1 MISQRST
8 RDEVNGGNGATTLYF
23 GPWYRK
29 GPFFEAAIRSGC
41 TGHDIYNHM
50 YLPASYS
57 EPVDEYWHLL
67 NQVTL
72 WDVSVERI
80 VEISGPDAFRFTDML
95 TPRDL
100 STCAPGRGRYVVIT
114 AENGGIVND
123 PVLLRLE
130 EDRFWLA
137 AADSDLLLWAKGI
150 AVFANMDVHIREPD
164 ASALQIQ
171 GPKAKD
177 VVVQLLGDRVLGL
190 GYYHCG
196 EMELDGIPLV
206 VSRTGWTGEI
216 GYELYLCDASRGA
229 ELWDRI
235 METGRPHDI
244 RPIAPSDAR
253 RVEAGI
259 FNYGSDLTLETTPLE
274 VTGLERM
281 VEQAKDR
288 DYIGREAL
296 ERQRRGGVRRKLV
309 GVEIEGEPLVPE
321 ATEFWPV
328 TEDGRKIGHVTV
340 AVYSPRL
347 ERNIGYAWLPIERAQ
362 NDTALTLQTEYGD
375 ERAARVAQIPFID
388 PAKAIPRA

>member
-1 MISQRST
+1 MSPM
-8 RDEVNGGNGATTLYF
+8 NGSTTLYF

-29 GPFFEAAIRSGC
+29 GPFFEAARRSGC

-57 EPVDEYWHLL
+57 DPVDEYWHLL
-67 NQVTL
+67 NHVTL

-123 PVLLRLE
+123 PVLLRLA

-137 AADSDLLLWAKGI
+137 AADSDLLLWAKGV
-150 AVFANMDVHIREPD
+150 AVFAKMDVEIREPD

-171 GPKAKD
+171 GPNAKD
-177 VVVQLLGDRVLGL
+177 VVTALLGDGVLDL
-190 GYYHCG
+190 GYYHCA
-196 EMELDGIPLV
+196 ELDLDGIPLV

-216 GYELYLCDASRGA
+216 GYELYLRDSSRGDD
-229 ELWDRI
+229 LWNRI
-235 METGRPHDI
+235 MEAGRRHDI

-259 FNYGSDLTLETTPLE
+259 FNYGSDFTIENTPLE

-281 VEQAKDR
+281 VDPAKDR
-288 DYIGREAL
+288 DYIGRDAL
-296 ERQRRGGVRRKLV
+296 DRQRGEGVSRKLV
-309 GVEIEGEPLVPE
+309 GVEIEGAPLVPE

-328 TEDGRKIGHVTV
+328 IEDGSRIGHVTV

-347 ERNIGYAWLPIERAQ
+347 EKNIGYVWLPIERGQEGAPLTIRTEHG
-362 NDTALTLQTEYGD
+362 DTRSG
-375 ERAARVAQIPFID
+375 RVASIPFVD
-388 PAKAIPRA
+388 PAKAIPRT

>member
-1 MISQRST
+1 MST
-8 RDEVNGGNGATTLYF
+8 MNGSTTLYF

-29 GPFFEAAIRSGC
+29 GPFFEAARRSGC

-57 EPVDEYWHLL
+57 DPVDEYWHLL
-67 NQVTL
+67 NHVTL

-123 PVLLRLE
+123 PVLLRLA

-137 AADSDLLLWAKGI
+137 AADSDLLLWAKGV
-150 AVFANMDVHIREPD
+150 AVFAKMDVEIREPD

-171 GPKAKD
+171 GPNAKD
-177 VVVQLLGDRVLGL
+177 VVTALLGDGVLDL
-190 GYYHCG
+190 GYYHCA
-196 EMELDGIPLV
+196 ELDLDGIPLV

-216 GYELYLCDASRGA
+216 GYELYLRDSSRGDD
-229 ELWDRI
+229 LWNRI
-235 METGRPHDI
+235 MEAGRRHDI

-259 FNYGSDLTLETTPLE
+259 FNYGSDFTIENTPLE

-281 VEQAKDR
+281 VDPAKDR
-288 DYIGREAL
+288 DYIGRDAL
-296 ERQRRGGVRRKLV
+296 DRQRGEGVSRKLV
-309 GVEIEGEPLVPE
+309 GVEIEGAPLVPE

-328 TEDGRKIGHVTV
+328 IEDGSRIGHVTV

-347 ERNIGYAWLPIERAQ
+347 EKNIGYVWLPIERGQEGAPLTIRTEHG
-362 NDTALTLQTEYGD
+362 DTRSG
-375 ERAARVAQIPFID
+375 RVASIPFVD
-388 PAKAIPRA
+388 PAKAIPRT

>member
-1 MISQRST
+1 MTSP
-8 RDEVNGGNGATTLYF
+8 NGSTTLFF

-29 GPFFEAAIRSGC
+29 GPFFDAARRSGAK
-41 TGHDIYNHM
+41 GHDIYNHM

-57 EPVDEYWHLL
+57 DPVDEYWHLL
-67 NQVTL
+67 NHVTL

-100 STCAPGRGRYVVIT
+100 STCTPGRGRYVVIT
-114 AENGGIVND
+114 AESGGIVND
-123 PVLLRLE
+123 PVLLRLA

-137 AADSDLLLWAKGI
+137 AADSDLLLWAKGV
-150 AVFANMDVHIREPD
+150 AVFAGMDVQIREPD

-177 VVVQLLGDRVLGL
+177 VVTALLGDRIQGL
-190 GYYHCG
+190 GYYHCA
-196 EMELDGIPLV
+196 ELDLDRIPLV
-206 VSRTGWTGEI
+206 VSRTGWTGEV
-216 GYELYLCDASRGA
+216 GYELYLCESSRGDD
-229 ELWDRI
+229 LWNRI
-235 METGRPHDI
+235 MEAGRPFDI

-259 FNYGSDLTLETTPLE
+259 FNYGSDFTLENTPLE

-281 VEQAKDR
+281 VDPAKDR

-296 ERQRRGGVRRKLV
+296 ERQQREGVQRKLV
-309 GVEIEGEPLVPE
+309 GVEIEGDPLVPE

-328 TEDGRKIGHVTV
+328 IEDGGRIGHVTV
-340 AVYSPRL
+340 AVHSPRL
-347 ERNIGYAWLPIERAQ
+347 ERNIGYVWLPIERAQ
-362 NDTALTLQTEYGD
+362 DDAPLTVRTEYGD
-375 ERAARVAQIPFID
+375 TRSGRVAQIPFVD

>member
-1 MISQRST
+1 MSEQRAETDSGT
-8 RDEVNGGNGATTLYF
+8 DHSGATTLYF
-23 GPWYRK
+23 GPWYRR
-29 GPFFEAAIRSGC
+29 GPFFEAARRSGA

-57 EPVDEYWHLL
+57 DPVDEYWHLL
-67 NQVTL
+67 NHVTL

-80 VEISGPDAFRFTDML
+80 VEIQGPDAFRFTDML

-114 AENGGIVND
+114 AESGGIVND
-123 PVLLRLE
+123 PVLLRLA

-137 AADSDLLLWAKGI
+137 AADSDLLLWAKGV
-150 AVFANMDVHIREPD
+150 AVFANMNVQVREPD

-177 VVVQLLGDRVLGL
+177 VVSALLGDRVEGL
-190 GYYHCG
+190 GYYHCT
-196 EMELDGIPLV
+196 ELDLDGIPLV

-216 GYELYLCDASRGA
+216 GYELYLCDGSRGD

-235 METGRPHDI
+235 MQAGRPFDI

-259 FNYGSDLTLETTPLE
+259 FNYGSDFSLENTPLE

-281 VEQAKDR
+281 VDPSKDR
-288 DYIGREAL
+288 AYIGSDAL
-296 ERQRRGGVRRKLV
+296 ERQRREGVRRKLV
-309 GVEIEGEPLVPE
+309 GVEITGAPLVPE
-321 ATEFWPV
+321 ATQFWPV
-328 TEDGRKIGHVTV
+328 FDEAGEIGHTTV

-347 ERNIGYAWLPIERAQ
+347 EKNVGYAWVPIERAEPG
-362 NDTALTLQTEYGD
+362 TALTVRTEHGD
-375 ERAARVAQIPFID
+375 TREATVSPIPFVD

>member
-1 MISQRST
+1 VRRSIVT
-8 RDEVNGGNGATTLYF
+8 ERSGSTTLYF

-29 GPFFEAAIRSGC
+29 GPFFDAATRSGC
-41 TGHDIYNHM
+41 NGHDIYNHM
-50 YLPASYS
+50 YLPASYGDGD
-57 EPVDEYWHLL
+57 PVEEYWALL
-67 NQVTL
+67 NGVTL

-80 VEISGPDAFRFTDML
+80 VEITGPDALRFTDML

-100 STCAPGRGRYVVIT
+100 SSCAPGRGRYVVIT
-114 AENGGIVND
+114 AESGGIVND
-123 PVLLRLE
+123 PVLLRLA

-137 AADSDLLLWAKGI
+137 AADSDLLLWAKGV
-150 AVFANMDVHIREPD
+150 AVYAKMDVEIREPD

-177 VVVQLLGDRVLGL
+177 VVHSLLGDLVLGL
-190 GYYHCG
+190 GYYHCA
-196 EMELDGIPLV
+196 EMDLHGIPFV
-206 VSRTGWTGEI
+206 ISRTGWTGEI
-216 GYELYLCDASRGA
+216 GYELYLTDRSRGD

-235 METGRPHDI
+235 LEAGRPYDI

-281 VEQAKDR
+281 VDAGKDR
-288 DYIGREAL
+288 DYVGRQAL
-296 ERQRRGGVRRKLV
+296 ERQRTEGVRHKLV
-309 GVEIEGEPLVPE
+309 GVEIGGEPLVPE

-328 TEDGRKIGHVTV
+328 IEDARRIGHATV

-347 ERNIGYAWLPIERAQ
+347 EKNIGYVWVPIERAELG
-362 NDTALTLQTEYGD
+362 TALRLETEFGD
-375 ERAARVAQIPFID
+375 TRPARVARIPFVD
-388 PAKAIPRA
+388 PSKEVPRG

>member
-1 MISQRST
+1 MTSS
-8 RDEVNGGNGATTLYF
+8 NGSTTLYF

-29 GPFFEAAIRSGC
+29 GPFFEAARRSGAK
-41 TGHDIYNHM
+41 GHDIYNHM

-57 EPVDEYWHLL
+57 DPVDEYWHLL
-67 NQVTL
+67 NHVTL

-123 PVLLRLE
+123 PVLLRLA

-137 AADSDLLLWAKGI
+137 AADSDLLLWAKGV
-150 AVFANMDVHIREPD
+150 AVFARMDVQIREPD

-177 VVVQLLGDRVLGL
+177 VVTSLLGDAVLDL
-190 GYYHCG
+190 GYYHCA
-196 EMELDGIPLV
+196 ELSLDGIPLV

-216 GYELYLCDASRGA
+216 GYELYLCDSWRGDD
-229 ELWDRI
+229 LWNRI
-235 METGRPHDI
+235 MEAGRPHGI

-259 FNYGSDLTLETTPLE
+259 FNYGSDFTLENTPLE
-274 VTGLERM
+274 VMGLERM
-281 VEQAKDR
+281 VDPSKDR

-296 ERQRRGGVRRKLV
+296 ERQQRERVRRKLI
-309 GVEIEGEPLVPE
+309 GVEIDGDPLVPE

-328 TEDGRKIGHVTV
+328 IEDHKQIGHVTV

-347 ERNIGYAWLPIERAQ
+347 EKNIGYAWLPIERA
-362 NDTALTLQTEYGD
+362 TEGSTVTIRT
-375 ERAARVAQIPFID
+375 ENGETRSARVASIPFVD

>member
-1 MISQRST
+1 VTAGRGS
-8 RDEVNGGNGATTLYF
+8 TTLYF

-29 GPFFEAAIRSGC
+29 GPFFDAAMRAGC
-41 TGHDIYNHM
+41 NGHDIYNHM
-50 YLPASYS
+50 YLPANYG
-57 EPVDEYWHLL
+57 EGDPVEEYWALL
-67 NQVTL
+67 NGVTL

-80 VEISGPDAFRFTDML
+80 VEITGPDAFRFTDML

-100 STCAPGRGRYVVIT
+100 ASCASGRGRYVVIT

-123 PVLLRLE
+123 PVLLRLA

-137 AADSDLLLWAKGI
+137 AADSDLLLWAKGV
-150 AVFANMDVHIREPD
+150 AVYAKMDVDIGEPD

-177 VVVQLLGDRVLGL
+177 VVHSLLGDRVLEL
-190 GYYHCG
+190 GYYHCA
-196 EMELDGIPLV
+196 EMELDGIPVV

-216 GYELYLCDASRGA
+216 GYELYLTDHTRGDD
-229 ELWDRI
+229 LWDRI
-235 METGRPHDI
+235 LEAGRPHGI

-259 FNYGSDLTLETTPLE
+259 FNYGSDMTLETTPLE

-281 VEQAKDR
+281 VDAGKDR
-288 DYIGREAL
+288 DYIGRQAL
-296 ERQRRGGVRRKLV
+296 ERQREEGVRRKLV
-309 GVEIEGEPLVPE
+309 GVEISGDPLVPE

-328 TEDGRKIGHVTV
+328 VEDGRAIGHATV

-347 ERNIGYAWLPIERAQ
+347 ETNIGYVWVPIERAEPG
-362 NDTALTLQTEYGD
+362 TTLTLETEFGD
-375 ERAARVAQIPFID
+375 RRDARLASIPFID
-388 PAKAIPRA
+388 PSKQTPRA